1 MDDSFLVIYY
11 HPITD
16 YIFTDTTIIII
27 DNILTRFFIY
37 AILYGFSVI
46 NKFLLAKVEEKRN

>member
-11 HPITD
+11 HPITI
-16 YIFTDTTIIII
+16 YILIDTTIIII

-37 AILYGFSVI
+37 AILYGFSLL
-46 NKFLLAKVEEKRN
+46 NKFLLAKVDKNRN